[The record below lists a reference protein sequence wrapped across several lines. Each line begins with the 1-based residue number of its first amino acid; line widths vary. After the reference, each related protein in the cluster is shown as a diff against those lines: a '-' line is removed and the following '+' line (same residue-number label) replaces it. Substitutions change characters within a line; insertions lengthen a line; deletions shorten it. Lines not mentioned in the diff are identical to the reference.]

1 MITKKCALT
10 LGGFALTT
18 FLFFISLHVTSLFK
32 TFKWMG
38 VGVAGGVFVIM
49 LIFTLV
55 YRKNAVLPF
64 FVIPINAIADGL
76 AASSL
81 FTHIGVYPQIWQ
93 TAILFAAVNAAFFCF
108 CLFAKTTFF
117 KEHFVISIL
126 CFCVTIVAALITATL
141 VNDTVKLHPAIIWLA
156 WLSLIPFISF
166 IISTAI
172 YAENALKQI
181 KNVCY
186 GSFAALILIIIVVI
200 TVISQGE
207 ALDGFGDGLGGDVA
221 GSYRRR
227 NPFEY
232 RDGFEDVI

>member
-32 TFKWMG
+32 TSKWMG
-38 VGVAGGVFVIM
+38 VGVAVGVFVIM

-93 TAILFAAVNAAFFCF
+93 TAILFAAVNAAFMP
-108 CLFAKTTFF
+108 ATPAPT
-117 KEHFVISIL
+117 
-126 CFCVTIVAALITATL
+126 TATFRL
-141 VNDTVKLHPAIIWLA
+141 AFAGSSWLTHA
-156 WLSLIPFISF
+156 SRP
-166 IISTAI
+166 
-172 YAENALKQI
+172 
-181 KNVCY
+181 
-186 GSFAALILIIIVVI
+186 
-200 TVISQGE
+200 
-207 ALDGFGDGLGGDVA
+207 VA
-221 GSYRRR
+221 GLTEQTNSRWASTQW
-227 NPFEY
+227 
-232 RDGFEDVI
+232 